1 MTNQTLTQNT
11 NPTQKPN
18 QTKTNPYETGECLHF
33 APSPYEN
40 ILTNLRQQLSYNISY
55 TQSTIKLHKHAIHC
69 LNHPQNQNKPTI
81 LNELKKDIQNYI
93 SEVKQLHRERFFLQN
108 QIHNYSNLLEYI
120 NKINNTN
127 I

>member
-18 QTKTNPYETGECLHF
+18 QTNPYETGEILHL
-33 APSPYEN
+33 APSEYEN
-40 ILTNLRQQLSYNISY
+40 ILTNLRKLLSYNISY

-69 LNHPQNQNKPTI
+69 LNHPNNKNKPTI
-81 LNELKKDIQNYI
+81 INELKKDIQTYI
-93 SEVKQLHRERFFLQN
+93 SRVKQLHRERFFLQN
-108 QIHNYSNLLEYI
+108 QIHNYSNLEKYI